1 MATTTADPRAS
12 TPAPPLSSPQDRLT
26 RILPLRHVVPVLL
39 SANAVALVAIAAG
52 APIYAAAIGGALIV
66 PIALV
71 RFRGT
76 YLAAFIEDELAFR
89 WYAFRHRSATVR
101 HAPFDVP
108 VPDGGSY
115 GMRWDGARLI
125 TMLRIDAQPRGVT
138 LLSPSGLN
146 TGEMVPLTEIARCL
160 AQFDIELASIDVITT
175 GARTSDAGPVAR
187 IYEQILGPLPAVAH
201 RTVWVVLRL
210 DPLANATAVNR
221 RGGGSTGA
229 LRSAIVATQRV
240 ANRLAARE
248 LTVSVLSAAEIT
260 AAVHQLTHGADL
272 AHLEE
277 AEQSVEYNGIHF
289 ATYRMIPES
298 LGPRGLAE
306 IWATPSLA
314 TTVTLRLRRAT
325 GIQVRTQSNAP
336 TISVSAV
343 VRFDAR
349 DRPARTTAP
358 GLVSLSGK
366 QRRGLLDHLPV
377 DSQGPELPIDG
388 YLGTP
393 ESLGELFIPIIGCGQ
408 VVGADSS
415 GQGVAMPL
423 VGPHVRRIEI
433 IGALLIA
440 KQVIL
445 RAIALGATVVVH
457 TNRHEAW
464 RPMVDQVGMPRALS
478 LASWSA
484 GSQQA
489 SSYRGATV
497 IVYDGI
503 PPSMH
508 HSDVTVMVLLS
519 TPPPR
524 GEDTFT
530 PDIVLAEDP
539 RTANLV
545 TVRTPDS
552 TTIVHMVATPD
563 EMRYLYAEPALAR

>member
-1 MATTTADPRAS
+1 MATTTAGQSA
-12 TPAPPLSSPQDRLT
+12 PAPTPPLSSPQDWLT
-26 RILPLRHVVPVLL
+26 RVLPLRHVVPVLL
-39 SANAVALVAIAAG
+39 LANAIALVAIAAG
-52 APIYAAAIGGALIV
+52 APPYAAVIGGALIV

-76 YLAAFIEDELAFR
+76 YLAAFLEDELAFR
-89 WYAFRHRSATVR
+89 RYAFRHRSTTVH

-108 VPDGGSY
+108 IPDGGSY

-125 TMLRIDAQPRGVT
+125 TMLRIDAQPRTVT

-146 TGEMVPLTEIARCL
+146 TGEMVPLPEIARCL
-160 AQFDIELASIDVITT
+160 AQFDIELASIDVIST
-175 GARTSDAGPVAR
+175 GSRTSDAGPVAR

-210 DPLANATAVNR
+210 DPLANAAAVNR

-229 LRSAIVATQRV
+229 LRSAIVATRRV

-260 AAVHQLTHGADL
+260 AAVNQLAHGADL
-272 AHLEE
+272 ARLDETEH
-277 AEQSVEYNGIHF
+277 SVEYNGIHF
-289 ATYRMIPES
+289 ATYRMTPEA
-298 LGPRGLAE
+298 LDPRGLAE
-306 IWATPSLA
+306 VWATPSLA

-325 GIQVRTQSNAP
+325 GARTRGQGGVPA
-336 TISVSAV
+336 ISVSAV

-349 DRPARTTAP
+349 DHPPRITVP
-358 GLVSLSGK
+358 GLVPMAGK
-366 QRRGLLDHLPV
+366 QRRGLLEHLPI
-377 DSQGPELPIDG
+377 DNQGPELPIDS

-393 ESLGELFIPIIGCGQ
+393 DSLADLFTPIIGCGQ
-408 VVGADSS
+408 VIGADSS
-415 GQGVAMPL
+415 GQGVALPL
-423 VGPHVRRIEI
+423 VGQHVRRVEI

-457 TNRHEAW
+457 TNRHDAW
-464 RPMVDQVGMPRALS
+464 RSMVAQVGAPHALS

-489 SSYRGATV
+489 SSYRAATV

-503 PPSMH
+503 PPSTH
-508 HSDVTVMVLLS
+508 HSDTTVILLRPPGS
-519 TPPPR
+519 HDVVNFAGEITLIENPDTP
-524 GEDTFT
+524 
-530 PDIVLAEDP
+530 
-539 RTANLV
+539 NLV
-545 TVRTPDS
+545 TVRTATE
-552 TTIVHMVATPD
+552 TTVVHMVATPA
-563 EMRYLYAEPALAR
+563 EMSYLGMPAPIAS